1 MTDPTAQ
8 TDPWSSGSAYEGYVG
23 RWSRLVAAEFLP
35 WLRVEPDKR
44 WLDVGCGTGM
54 LTRAILAEAAPEWVV
69 GVDPSEAFLD
79 HARDVTDDRRA
90 TFRPGSAAE
99 TGAADASVD
108 VVVAGLVLNFVPD
121 LAVALA
127 EAMRVVRPGGVVAG
141 YVWDYAEGMQFM
153 RHFWDAA
160 AALDPA
166 AAERDEGRRF
176 SITNEGALAEAFR
189 DAGFEEVTDRPIVI
203 PTHFVDFDDYW
214 IPFTRG
220 TGPGPGYVA
229 TLEPAARDALAER
242 LRATIPTE
250 PDGSIRLTA
259 RTWAVRG
266 TRPAG

>member
-1 MTDPTAQ
+1 MSTSTPRP
-8 TDPWSSGSAYEGYVG
+8 DPWASGPAYEGYVG
-23 RWSRLVAAEFLP
+23 RWSRLVAPEFLA
-35 WLRVEPDKR
+35 WLDVEPDRR

-54 LTRAILAEAAPEWVV
+54 LTRAILADAAPRWVV
-69 GVDPSEAFLD
+69 GVDPSAAFLD
-79 HARDVTDDRRA
+79 HAREVTDDRRA
-90 TFRPGSAAE
+90 TFRAGSAAE
-99 TGAADASVD
+99 TGAADGSVD

-127 EAMRVVRPGGVVAG
+127 EAMRVVRPGGLVAG

-160 AALDPA
+160 TALDPA

-189 DAGFEEVTDRPIVI
+189 DAGFEAVADRPIVI
-203 PTHFVDFDDYW
+203 PTRFADFDDYW
-214 IPFTRG
+214 VPFTRG

-229 TLEPAARDALAER
+229 SLEPGARDALAER
-242 LRATIPTE
+242 IRSTLPTD
-250 PDGSIRLTA
+250 PDGSIPLTA

-266 TRPAG
+266 RRPAG